1 MNASTKILGFSLVLA
16 TALSACAS
24 TPPPEVTAPI
34 QLDGQAQLLDGE
46 RYLEYRV
53 GVNIGATPDEVWAL
67 LTDAPAYPEWNSTVI
82 SIDGTIAAGEE
93 IALKAKIDPK
103 RTFDL
108 TVSTFEPGQRLV
120 WEDGGRAFKGVRT
133 FTLTPREDGTTDVTM
148 AEVLTGSMMGMIEG
162 KLPDF
167 RPSFN
172 DFAADLKRAAEGN
185 AAVGDSDDSDEGSGV
200 VPNEAT
206 EEA

>member
-1 MNASTKILGFSLVLA
+1 MAATLG
-16 TALSACAS
+16 ACAS
-24 TPPPEVTAPI
+24 TPPPQVEAPI
-34 QLDGQAQLLDGE
+34 GLDGQAQLLDGK

-53 GVNIGATPDEVWAL
+53 GVNIAAEPAVVWAL
-67 LTDAPAYPEWNSTVI
+67 LTDAPQYPEWNSTVI
-82 SIDGTIAAGEE
+82 SIGGTIAAGEE

-103 RTFDL
+103 RTFEL
-108 TVSTFEPGQRLV
+108 TVSTFEPGARLV

-133 FTLTPREDGTTDVTM
+133 FTLTRRDDGTTDVTM

-172 DFAADLKRAAEGN
+172 DFAADLKRAAEAN
-185 AAVGDSDDSDEGSGV
+185 APAADASPDSD
-200 VPNEAT
+200 A
-206 EEA
+206 